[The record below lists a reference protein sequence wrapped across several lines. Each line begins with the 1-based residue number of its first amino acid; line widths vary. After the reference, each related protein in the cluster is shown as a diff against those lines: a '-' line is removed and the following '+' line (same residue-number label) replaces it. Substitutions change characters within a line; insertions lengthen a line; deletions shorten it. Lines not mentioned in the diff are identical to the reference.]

1 MRTGWMILLP
11 VCALLAACPGGAGG
25 GSGGGGGVVKGNGD
39 GDQGEGET
47 ADRAG
52 ARGRAA
58 AREGGAEARLR
69 ALVDDVV
76 KLSRTGGCKKF
87 GARLTAWTEQH
98 REQVGELIA
107 ELKQSAN
114 AELSVA
120 LDAHVSQAQVV
131 VVEAAADCAATDADA
146 WPAWERFEA
155 MIVQASA
162 P

>member
-1 MRTGWMILLP
+1 MRTGWMILSL
-11 VCALLAACPGGAGG
+11 CALLAACPGGGGG
-25 GSGGGGGVVKGNGD
+25 GSGGVVRGNGDED

-47 ADRAG
+47 VDRAG
-52 ARGRAA
+52 ARAG
-58 AREGGAEARLR
+58 AREGGAEDRLR

-98 REQVGELIA
+98 REQIGELIA

-114 AELSVA
+114 AELSA
-120 LDAHVSQAQVV
+120 ELDAHVSEGQVV
-131 VVEAAADCAATDADA
+131 VVEAAADCAAADPEASAA
-146 WPAWERFEA
+146 WAKFDA
-155 MIVQASA
+155 MISEALG